1 MSTRGGRVGA
11 GGSRR
16 RFFSGSSL
24 VLGMLA
30 ALGCGKPASNEP
42 TPVTKDSASREVR
55 SVPSPSASVVTITE
69 KAPALVETWV
79 FEPVANLKTADGL
92 YAIENALLA
101 SADHRIGRIVDDEGT
116 LEWIGKVPGGGGA
129 FGTTLIVGISGVSP
143 DAIDVRYQNNN
154 GRAPEPTYFPLSG
167 KGHSVITGEGGMYG
181 YIFGLARVGE
191 TTLLGTYARETGQV
205 LRTVRGPKLART
217 FTTPKDAG
225 CQPGEV
231 DTVSSGPPPKAVLPD
246 DLAGN
251 ERGELFSVGPL
262 CEKRER
268 VVERWDATGK
278 ASILPIPWKTEKYQR
293 GRFLR
298 GKGDKLWLFGGS
310 TVPMFEYRD
319 GAFVALAATVPGPGA
334 EPFVSL
340 EGELFV
346 ATDTGIFQLNDA
358 KTSFEPV
365 ARFRFP
371 KSIGAVAKSGRVFWA
386 QSGGK
391 VGKLV
396 KGESIESRADC
407 PTPFVYLYDVSP
419 SNEATFTFPTTQKA
433 LAKFPDRAAITLV
446 ESVLDGRRRLGVTV
460 TNNAQGEALI
470 AHLATAMKDEHPRLL
485 CYRPENPRVIGA
497 ATKKP

>member
-1 MSTRGGRVGA
+1 MSEPRGPWGA
-11 GGSRR
+11 SWSQGS
-16 RFFSGSSL
+16 FLAGSLIVLGAFSGF
-24 VLGMLA
+24 A
-30 ALGCGKPASNEP
+30 CGKKASNEA

-69 KAPALVETWV
+69 KAPAVVETWV
-79 FEPVANLKTADGL
+79 FEPVAKLKTADGL
-92 YAIENALLA
+92 YAIENAVLV
-101 SADHRIGRIVDDEGT
+101 SADHRVGRIVDDDGT
-116 LEWIGKVPGGGGA
+116 LEWIGKIPAGDGA
-129 FGTTLIVGISGVSP
+129 FGTTMIVAMSGVSP
-143 DAIDVRYQNNN
+143 DAIDIRYQNTN
-154 GRAPEPTYFPLSG
+154 GRAPVPTYFPLSG
-167 KGHSVITGEGGMYG
+167 KGHSVITGEGGMFG
-181 YIFGLARVGE
+181 YILGLARVGE

-205 LRTVRGPKLART
+205 LRTVRGPKLVRT

-231 DTVSSGPPPKAVLPD
+231 EAFSSGPPPKAVHPD

-251 ERGELFSVGPL
+251 DRGELFSVGPL
-262 CEKRER
+262 CEKRDR
-268 VVERWDATGK
+268 VVERWDTEGK
-278 ASILPIPWKTEKYQR
+278 ATILPIPWKTERYQR
-293 GRFLR
+293 GRFFR

-319 GAFVALAATVPGPGA
+319 GAFVALAAAVPSPGA

-346 ATDTGIFQLNDA
+346 ATDTGVFRLNDA

-371 KSIGAVAKSGRVFWA
+371 KSVHSLTKSGQVFWA

-396 KGESIESRADC
+396 RGESIESRADC

-419 SNEATFTFPTTQKA
+419 SNEAMFSFPTTQKA
-433 LAKFPDRAAITLV
+433 LAQFPERAAITLV
-446 ESVLDGRRRLGVTV
+446 ESVMDGRRRLGVTV
-460 TNNAQGEALI
+460 TSNAQGEALI
-470 AHLATAMKDEHPRLL
+470 THLQTTMKDEHPRLL
-485 CYRPENPRVIGA
+485 CYRPEAPRVIGA
-497 ATKKP
+497 AKKP